1 MILQFLMQVANFL
14 PVLLA
19 GCVIGYIAAMLLG
32 DDRQL
37 VRYTIF
43 GAIGAVTGPIIVFA
57 ALGYERTM
65 FGLFSMTGV
74 TAAMGFALLT
84 IFLYAQLTEILE

>member
-1 MILQFLMQVANFL
+1 MILQFLMQAANFL

-32 DDRQL
+32 DERQL
-37 VRYTIF
+37 ARYTVL
-43 GAIGAVTGPIIVFA
+43 GSIGAVTGPILVYA
-57 ALGYERTM
+57 ALDYERTL
-65 FGLFSMTGV
+65 FGLFSITGV

-84 IFLYAQLTEILE
+84 IFLYAQLKEILE